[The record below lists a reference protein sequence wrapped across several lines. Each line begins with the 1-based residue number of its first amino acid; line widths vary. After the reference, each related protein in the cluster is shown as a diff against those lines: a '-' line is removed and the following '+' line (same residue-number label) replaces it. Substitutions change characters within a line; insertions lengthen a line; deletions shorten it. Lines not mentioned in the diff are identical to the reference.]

1 MRNWNGGARLREKW
15 WILLVVIVVCLAFA
29 AGIVFWLAMRS
40 VEGTPGGIAIGKAVG
55 LVKIRGAIASSEEVV
70 SEIVRLSRD
79 PRVSALVVRIESPGG
94 AVGAVQEIYSELKK
108 VRDNGIPVVASM
120 GVVAASGGYYIACAA
135 DSIIANPGTLTGSIG
150 VIMTFANTE
159 VLLRK
164 LGINVEVVKTGEYK
178 DMGSISRPLT
188 DEERKLLLGL
198 LDDVHSQFVEV
209 IAKERGIAIDTVQ
222 ALADGRLL
230 TGRQAL
236 DVGLVDKL
244 GDLRDA
250 IQIAARLAG
259 IKGEPPIV
267 TQRRIIG
274 FWTLLRELVSKAE
287 AVGRSAI
294 SLEYSLR

>member
-1 MRNWNGGARLREKW
+1 MREKW
-15 WILLVVIVVCLAFA
+15 WIFLVIIVVCLAFA
-29 AGIVFWLAMRS
+29 GGIVFWLAMRS
-40 VEGTPGGIAIGKAVG
+40 VEGTPGGFSIGKGVG
-55 LVKIRGAIASSEEVV
+55 LVKIRGAIASSEDAV
-70 SEIVRLSRD
+70 SEIVRLSKD

-108 VRDNGIPVVASM
+108 VKDKGIPVVASM

-164 LGINVEVVKTGEYK
+164 LGIDVEVVKTGEYK

-198 LDDVHSQFVEV
+198 LEDVHSQFVEV
-209 IAKERGIAIDTVQ
+209 IAEERGIAIDTVE

-236 DVGLVDKL
+236 DLRLVDRL

-250 IQIAARLAG
+250 IEVAARLAG
-259 IKGEPPIV
+259 IKGEPSIV
-267 TQRRIIG
+267 TQRKMIS
-274 FWTLLRELVSKAE
+274 FWTLLRELMSKVESA
-287 AVGRSAI
+287 GRSAI